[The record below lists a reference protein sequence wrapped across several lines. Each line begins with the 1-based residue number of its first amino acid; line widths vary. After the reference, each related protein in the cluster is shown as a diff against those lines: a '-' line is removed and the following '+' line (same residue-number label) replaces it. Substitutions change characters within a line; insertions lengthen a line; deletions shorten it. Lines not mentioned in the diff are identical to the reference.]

1 MSNVLV
7 ISAHPDDEILGCG
20 GTLIKHSANGDKV
33 YQLFVS
39 DGESS
44 RDIKKSQVKKLINKR
59 KQCAK
64 KSGAIIGAIE
74 TYFLDYPDNKLDEV
88 PLLLIIKSIEKI
100 IKKVSPEIIYTHCAQ
115 DLNIDH
121 QIVHRAV
128 ITACRPLPGK
138 SIKEIYCYEVLSST
152 EWGLSESQN
161 SFNPNF
167 FVDISKYFKQKL
179 EALKMYK
186 DELKPFPH
194 PRSLEGIRVLG
205 NYRGMNSGFKYAEA
219 FSVKRILK

>member
-33 YQLFVS
+33 YQLFIS

-44 RDIKKSQVKKLINKR
+44 RDIKKSQIKKLINKR
-59 KQCAK
+59 KNNAK
-64 KSGAIIGAIE
+64 KSEVVIGALE
-74 TYFLDYPDNKLDEV
+74 SYFLDYPDNKLDEI
-88 PLLLIIKSIEKI
+88 PLLTIVKSIEKI
-100 IKKVSPEIIYTHCAQ
+100 IKEVSPKIIYTHCAH

-128 ITACRPLPGK
+128 ITACRPLPGQH
-138 SIKEIYCYEVLSST
+138 IKEIYCYEVLSST
-152 EWGLSESQN
+152 EWGLFESQN

-167 FVDISKYFKQKL
+167 FVDISKYFKLKQ
-179 EALKMYK
+179 EALKVYK

-194 PRSLEGIRVLG
+194 MRTLKKLVEKLENRIVYL
-205 NYRGMNSGFKYAEA
+205 YIQI
-219 FSVKRILK
+219 VK